1 MLKCLCRSVA
11 ELPNLKHFPPCRI
24 SAPTESFDLRDNQS
38 TWFRHTASTTL
49 EMHSANVTCVLSN
62 RKILEM
68 HSANYDSRCSRN
80 PTADG
85 TAELRFTGAVPRFC
99 VRWRQ
104 RTTANHITTQ
114 WLDAFWVC
122 LRALNMTSFVFNTTC
137 VYFFS
142 LTRARG
148 ISSCRFSTQKK

>member
-80 PTADG
+80 PTAEG
-85 TAELRFTGAVPRFC
+85 
-99 VRWRQ
+99 
-104 RTTANHITTQ
+104 TTANDIRTQ
-114 WLDAFWVC
+114 WMDAFWVC
-122 LRALNMTSFVFNTTC
+122 LRALNMTSFC
-137 VYFFS
+137 V
-142 LTRARG
+142 
-148 ISSCRFSTQKK
+148 